1 MEKLIKKLENF
12 LYSDFV
18 KIILDKEEVKTIIE
32 YYNNKGEKNE
42 SNDS

>member
-18 KIILDKEEVKTIIE
+18 KVILDKEEAKTIIE
-32 YYNNKGEKNE
+32 YYNNKK
-42 SNDS
+42 